1 MRLDVQSKSLA
12 KPPKLPANSNGDV
25 NGRKR
30 RHMLS
35 SVPEPTRVLGA
46 PVPVPREAVK
56 VVRHLSRVEAVDW
69 WKHLPG
75 EGPKKGV
82 DYVYAWVDEGA
93 AWVEIDR
100 SSGAAR
106 VRGWFD

>member
-1 MRLDVQSKSLA
+1 
-12 KPPKLPANSNGDV
+12 
-25 NGRKR
+25 
-30 RHMLS
+30 MLS
-35 SVPEPTRVLGA
+35 SVPEPTRILSHPMA
-46 PVPVPREAVK
+46 VPRDAVK
-56 VVRHLSRVEAVDW
+56 VVRHLSRIEAVDW

-75 EGPKKGV
+75 EGPRKGV

-100 SSGAAR
+100 ASGATR